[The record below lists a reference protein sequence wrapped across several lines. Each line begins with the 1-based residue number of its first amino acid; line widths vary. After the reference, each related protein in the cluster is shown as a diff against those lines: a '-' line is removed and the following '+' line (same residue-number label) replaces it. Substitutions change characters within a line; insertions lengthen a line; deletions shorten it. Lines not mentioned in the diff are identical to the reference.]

1 MSMVTGKIF
10 ITNLNKIISSVN
22 ALKYSLVEPV
32 LLRIA
37 RNKFYSKY
45 NNQSDPL
52 VSIIIA
58 TYNRSNILINR
69 TIPSLLNQ
77 TYKNIEIV
85 VIGDQC
91 IDDTAYKIKK
101 VLDPRVKFYDLP
113 KRGKYPDNIRNR
125 WFVQGTKP
133 RNIGMTLA
141 SGLWFVF
148 ISDDEILYPHHIETL
163 LTAGQK
169 GNYEFISA
177 AYEEEREGMVN
188 KVLPL
193 AFDLTKPN
201 LICGGMQTWMYRS
214 YLKIFK
220 WNINSWRKTYNRPVD
235 YDLVIRFNSC
245 GVKMG
250 HIEDVVGL
258 NPVVEGTNTVGY
270 LAALQAD
277 KLSD

>member
-1 MSMVTGKIF
+1 MVTGKIF

>member
-1 MSMVTGKIF
+1 MTVKIF

>member
-1 MSMVTGKIF
+1 MVRSNI
-10 ITNLNKIISSVN
+10 IIRNLNKIISKANTLRYVLIEPLLLRN
-22 ALKYSLVEPV
+22 ARKKYSSLYK
-32 LLRIA
+32 
-37 RNKFYSKY
+37 NYD
-45 NNQSDPL
+45 NPL

-69 TIPSLLNQ
+69 TIPSLINQ

-85 VIGDQC
+85 VIGDHC
-91 IDDTAYKIKK
+91 IDDTALKITRI
-101 VLDPRVKFYDLP
+101 LDPRVKFYDLSR
-113 KRGKYPDNIRNR
+113 RGKYPRHIKDR

-133 RNIGMTLA
+133 RNIGMQLA

-163 LTAGQK
+163 LTAAQQ
-169 GNYEFISA
+169 GNLEFISA
-177 AYEEEREGMVN
+177 AYEEEREGLVN

-193 AFDLTKPN
+193 AFDPTKPN

-220 WNINSWRKTYNRPVD
+220 WNIHSWRKTFNRPVD

-245 GVKMG
+245 GIKMG
-250 HIEDVVGL
+250 YIENVVGL
-258 NPVVEGTNTVGY
+258 NPVVEGTDTVGY

-277 KLSD
+277 TSN